1 MTTAARPTAPTIAT
15 QQVQVR
21 QPEPIYF
28 GPGESLFG
36 VFHRAARPRPRAGA
50 VVMCQPVG
58 HEYFRLHRAF
68 RNIAVAL
75 SRLGFSVL
83 RFDYYGTG
91 DSHDDASRAT
101 LARWQAD
108 VAAAIEELKRRSAA
122 PRVSIAGLRLGAT
135 IAWLECLGRT
145 DVDLLVMWEPVV
157 SGRAYLEQ
165 LRRVER
171 EWLTEPSRQM
181 PADVEMQA
189 GRLLGFPL
197 SAELER
203 DIQTVD
209 LSAGPLPAT
218 AHVVTLLAAADS
230 PGQSGW
236 RERMDAAYG
245 AKSSG
250 VLPSGADWIDPAAI
264 HTAVYAPAAVQ
275 SLPALFDT
283 VIV

>member
-1 MTTAARPTAPTIAT
+1 MTTTARPTSSAMSRQP
-15 QQVQVR
+15 VRVR

-28 GPGESLFG
+28 GPSGSLFG
-36 VFHRAARPRPRAGA
+36 VFHSAARPRARAGA
-50 VVMCQPVG
+50 IVLCQPVG

-101 LARWQAD
+101 LTRWQAD
-108 VAAAIEELKRRSAA
+108 VSAAVDELKRRSVV

-135 IAWLECLGRT
+135 IAWLECLTRS

-157 SGRAYLEQ
+157 SGRVYLEQ

-171 EWLTEPSRQM
+171 EWLTEPSRKA
-181 PADVEMQA
+181 PADVEWQA
-189 GRLLGFPL
+189 ERLLGFPL
-197 SAELER
+197 SGALER
-203 DIQTVD
+203 QIQAVD

-218 AHVVTLLAAADS
+218 AHVVTLTAAADA

-245 AKSSG
+245 VKSSG
-250 VLPSGADWIDPAAI
+250 VLPSGADWADPAAI